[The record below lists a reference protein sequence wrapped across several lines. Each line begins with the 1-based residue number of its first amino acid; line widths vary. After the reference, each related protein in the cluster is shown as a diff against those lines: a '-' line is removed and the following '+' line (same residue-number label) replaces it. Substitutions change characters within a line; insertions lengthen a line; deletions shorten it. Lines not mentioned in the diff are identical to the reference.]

1 MNSAIYDE
9 KNLSFKK
16 TKRNKIPF
24 VIFDGEIVNALF
36 FLHKII
42 IFQNGHQDK
51 QFSWRFMRFHLF
63 Y

>member
-1 MNSAIYDE
+1 MNGAIYDE
-9 KNLSFKK
+9 KNLAFKK

-24 VIFDGEIVNALF
+24 VIFNGEIVNALF

-51 QFSWRFMRFHLF
+51 
-63 Y
+63 